1 MTRTGSATVWKKN
14 MCGYLRSTWPYKNK
28 RKGQLQYD
36 MVVPTL
42 VCSTNKSK
50 REYQKCWNCEGQQGQ
65 VDLALCLAFEAP
77 FTSKW
82 NLRDCIQDTI
92 RALGYEKGDDV
103 AKRGMEFG
111 GCEIGSF
118 PALGDDPLVTTEP
131 DAVVPR
137 ELQ

>member
-1 MTRTGSATVWKKN
+1 
-14 MCGYLRSTWPYKNK
+14 MCGYLNSTWPYKNK
-28 RKGQLQYD
+28 RKGTLQYD

-42 VCSTNKSK
+42 VCSTNKIK
-50 REYQKCWNCEGQQGQ
+50 REYHKCWNCEGQQGQ

-82 NLRDCIQDTI
+82 NLRGCIQDTS

-103 AKRGMEFG
+103 AKRGMEFC

-118 PALGDDPLVTTEP
+118 PALGDDPLVITEP
-131 DAVVPR
+131 DAVSAR